1 MVKLVDTPDLG
12 SGAARRGGSSP
23 FTRTYKTSHENGKF
37 FCFIQLRF
45 GAYFLYLCSKQIF
58 MHIYLQDLL
67 KAIPLGISLSFLIG
81 PVFFV
86 LLETSATKG
95 ARAAIV
101 LDLGV
106 IFADIVFI
114 GIAFLGS
121 YKLLEQLTNHPAL
134 YALGGMIMM
143 VYGLITIIRKPK
155 VETLENQTELAV
167 PRNNYMGLFV
177 KGFLLNFIN
186 IGVLAFWLAMIVI
199 FSPKLAL
206 NPIRISIFFGGILLG
221 YFLIDLLKIF
231 LAKQF
236 KSKMTPERVVSIRR
250 IIGVVLLIAGIY
262 LIYEGF
268 GEDKKIGINHTIEHF
283 KKE

>member
-1 MVKLVDTPDLG
+1 MNIL
-12 SGAARRGGSSP
+12 
-23 FTRTYKTSHENGKF
+23 
-37 FCFIQLRF
+37 
-45 GAYFLYLCSKQIF
+45 
-58 MHIYLQDLL
+58 LQDLL

-106 IFADIVFI
+106 IFADVVFI

-121 YKLLEQLTNHPAL
+121 YKLLAQLTHHPAL
-134 YALGGMIMM
+134 YGLGGMIMM
-143 VYGLITIIRKPK
+143 VYGMITIIRKPK
-155 VETLENQTELAV
+155 VETLENQTEIEI
-167 PRNNYMGLFV
+167 PKNNYLGLFV

-199 FSPKLAL
+199 FSPKLEL
-206 NPIRISIFFGGILLG
+206 DSLRIVVFFGGILFG
-221 YFLIDLLKIF
+221 YFLVDLLKIF

-236 KSKMTPERVVSIRR
+236 KSKMTPERVVKIRR
-250 IIGVVLLIAGIY
+250 MIGVVLLIAGIY

-268 GEDKKIGINHTIEHF
+268 AEDNKIGINNTIEHL
-283 KKE
+283 KEVE

>member
-1 MVKLVDTPDLG
+1 
-12 SGAARRGGSSP
+12 
-23 FTRTYKTSHENGKF
+23 
-37 FCFIQLRF
+37 
-45 GAYFLYLCSKQIF
+45 

-106 IFADIVFI
+106 IFADLVFI

-121 YKLLEQLTNHPAL
+121 IKLLEQLTNHPAL
-134 YALGGMIMM
+134 YALGGMIML

-155 VETLENQTELAV
+155 AESLENQTEIEI
-167 PRNNYMGLFV
+167 PKNNYFGLFV

-199 FSPKLAL
+199 FSPKLDL
-206 NPIRISIFFGGILLG
+206 NPYRISFFFGGILLG
-221 YFLIDLLKIF
+221 YFIIDLLKII

-236 KSKMTPERVVSIRR
+236 KSKMTPARVIKIRR
-250 IIGVVLLIAGIY
+250 LIGVVLLIAGIY

-268 GEDKKIGINHTIEHF
+268 ADDKKIGINNTIEHL
-283 KKE
+283 KQKD

>member
-1 MVKLVDTPDLG
+1 MNV
-12 SGAARRGGSSP
+12 
-23 FTRTYKTSHENGKF
+23 
-37 FCFIQLRF
+37 
-45 GAYFLYLCSKQIF
+45 
-58 MHIYLQDLL
+58 YLQDIIN
-67 KAIPLGISLSFLIG
+67 AIPLGITLSFLIG

-101 LDLGV
+101 LDMGV

-114 GIAFLGS
+114 AIAYLGS
-121 YKLLEQLTNHPAL
+121 YQLLAQLAHHPAL
-134 YALGGMIMM
+134 YGLGGMIMM

-155 VETLENQTELAV
+155 QESLENQTEIEI
-167 PRNNYMGLFV
+167 PKNNYLGLFV

-199 FSPKLAL
+199 FSPKLNL
-206 NPIRISIFFGGILLG
+206 ETGRIVVFFAAILLG
-221 YFLIDLLKIF
+221 YFLVDLIKIL

-236 KSKMTPERVVSIRR
+236 KSKMTPNRVLKIRR

-268 GEDKKIGINHTIEHF
+268 AEDKKISINHTIEKF
-283 KKE
+283 NNLENQ

>member
-1 MVKLVDTPDLG
+1 MNIFISDL
-12 SGAARRGGSSP
+12 
-23 FTRTYKTSHENGKF
+23 
-37 FCFIQLRF
+37 I
-45 GAYFLYLCSKQIF
+45 
-58 MHIYLQDLL
+58 

-114 GIAFLGS
+114 AIAFLGS

-134 YALGGMIMM
+134 YSLGGMIMGI
-143 VYGLITIIRKPK
+143 YGLITIIKKPK
-155 VETLENQTELAV
+155 EESIENQTEIEI
-167 PRNNYMGLFV
+167 PKNNYLALFV

-186 IGVLAFWLAMIVI
+186 IGVLAFWLGMIVI
-199 FSPKLAL
+199 FTPKLNL
-206 NPIRISIFFGGILLG
+206 DPTRILVFFSGIIIG
-221 YFLIDLLKIF
+221 YFLMDLIKIF

-236 KSKMTPERVVSIRR
+236 KSKMTPKRVVNIKRVIG
-250 IIGVVLLIAGIY
+250 IILFVAGIY

-268 GEDKKIGINHTIEHF
+268 SDSKNIDINNTIE
-283 KKE
+283 KINNIQK

>member
-1 MVKLVDTPDLG
+1 MM
-12 SGAARRGGSSP
+12 
-23 FTRTYKTSHENGKF
+23 
-37 FCFIQLRF
+37 I
-45 GAYFLYLCSKQIF
+45 YF
-58 MHIYLQDLL
+58 QDLL

-106 IFADIVFI
+106 IFADFVFI
-114 GIAFLGS
+114 SIAFLGS
-121 YKLLEQLTNHPAL
+121 YKLLAQLTHHPAL
-134 YALGGMIMM
+134 YGLGGMIMM
-143 VYGLITIIRKPK
+143 VYGMITIIRKPK
-155 VETLENQTELAV
+155 AESLENETEIEI
-167 PRNNYMGLFV
+167 PKNNYLGLFV

-199 FSPKLAL
+199 FSPKLEL
-206 NPIRISIFFGGILLG
+206 DTYRIFVFFGGILLG
-221 YFLIDLLKIF
+221 YFLMDLVKII

-236 KSKMTPERVVSIRR
+236 KSKMTPARVIKIRR
-250 IIGVVLLIAGIY
+250 LIGVVLLIAGIY

-268 GEDKKIGINHTIEHF
+268 SEDKKIGINHTIEHF
-283 KKE
+283 KEVE

>member
-1 MVKLVDTPDLG
+1 MNV
-12 SGAARRGGSSP
+12 
-23 FTRTYKTSHENGKF
+23 Y
-37 FCFIQLRF
+37 
-45 GAYFLYLCSKQIF
+45 Y
-58 MHIYLQDLL
+58 QDLL

-95 ARAAIV
+95 VRAAIV

-106 IFADIVFI
+106 ILADILFI
-114 GIAFLGS
+114 SIAFLGS
-121 YKLLEQLTNHPAL
+121 YKLLAELTNHPAL
-134 YALGGMIMM
+134 YGLGGAIMM
-143 VYGLITIIRKPK
+143 VYGLITVIKKPK
-155 VETLENQTELAV
+155 KESLENETELHI
-167 PRNNYMGLFV
+167 PKNNYLALFV

-199 FSPKLAL
+199 FSPKLNL
-206 NPIRISIFFGGILLG
+206 EPLRIIVFFGGILGG
-221 YFLIDLLKIF
+221 YFLVDLFKIF

-236 KSKMTPERVVSIRR
+236 KSKMTPERVLIIRR

-268 GEDKKIGINHTIEHF
+268 AEDHKIGINNTIEHF
-283 KKE
+283 QNK

>member
-1 MVKLVDTPDLG
+1 MNEFV
-12 SGAARRGGSSP
+12 
-23 FTRTYKTSHENGKF
+23 
-37 FCFIQLRF
+37 
-45 GAYFLYLCSKQIF
+45 
-58 MHIYLQDLL
+58 QDIL

-86 LLETSATKG
+86 LLETSAVKG

-121 YKLLEQLTNHPAL
+121 YQLLAQLTNHPAL
-134 YALGGMIMM
+134 YGLGGMIML
-143 VYGLITIIRKPK
+143 VYGMVTIIKKPK
-155 VETLENQTELAV
+155 TETIENQTEIEI
-167 PRNNYMGLFV
+167 PKNNYLALFV
-177 KGFLLNFIN
+177 KGFLLNIIN

-199 FSPKLAL
+199 FSPKLDL
-206 NPIRISIFFGGILLG
+206 NPVRIGVFFGGILLG
-221 YFLIDLLKIF
+221 YFLIDLVKII

-236 KSKMTPERVVSIRR
+236 KSKMTRSRVRKIRKF
-250 IIGVVLLIAGIY
+250 IGVVLLIAGIY

-268 GEDKKIGINHTIEHF
+268 AEDKKIGINQTIEQL
-283 KKE
+283 KDD

>member
-1 MVKLVDTPDLG
+1 MNVYIED
-12 SGAARRGGSSP
+12 
-23 FTRTYKTSHENGKF
+23 
-37 FCFIQLRF
+37 I
-45 GAYFLYLCSKQIF
+45 
-58 MHIYLQDLL
+58 L

-86 LLETSATKG
+86 LLETAATKG
-95 ARAAIV
+95 VRASIV

-106 IFADIVFI
+106 IFADMVFI
-114 GIAFLGS
+114 AIAFLGS
-121 YKLLEQLTNHPAL
+121 YKLLAQLTHHPAL

-155 VETLENQTELAV
+155 KESLENQTEIEI
-167 PRNNYMGLFV
+167 PKNNYFGLFV

-199 FSPKLAL
+199 FSPKLDL
-206 NPIRISIFFGGILLG
+206 NPYRIAVFFGGILFG
-221 YFLIDLLKIF
+221 YFLIDLVKIL

-236 KSKMTPERVVSIRR
+236 KSKMTPKRVVKIRKF
-250 IIGVVLLIAGIY
+250 IGIVLLIAGVY

-268 GEDKKIGINHTIEHF
+268 AEDNKIGINHTIEHLS
-283 KKE
+283 K

>member
-1 MVKLVDTPDLG
+1 MNV
-12 SGAARRGGSSP
+12 
-23 FTRTYKTSHENGKF
+23 
-37 FCFIQLRF
+37 
-45 GAYFLYLCSKQIF
+45 
-58 MHIYLQDLL
+58 YLQDIL

-86 LLETSATKG
+86 LLETGATKG

-106 IFADIVFI
+106 ILADITFI

-121 YKLLEQLTNHPAL
+121 YKMLEKLSHHPAL
-134 YALGGMIMM
+134 YGLGGMIML

-155 VETLENQTELAV
+155 PESLENQTEIEI
-167 PRNNYMGLFV
+167 PKNNYLGLFV

-199 FSPKLAL
+199 FSPKLDL
-206 NPIRISIFFGGILLG
+206 NPYRIAVFFGGILLG
-221 YFLIDLLKIF
+221 YFLVDLLKIF

-236 KSKMTPERVVSIRR
+236 KSKMTPKRVLKIRR
-250 IIGVVLLIAGIY
+250 LIGIVLVIAGIY

-268 GEDKKIGINHTIEHF
+268 AEDNNKIGINHTIENF
-283 KKE
+283 KNVD

>member
-1 MVKLVDTPDLG
+1 MNE
-12 SGAARRGGSSP
+12 
-23 FTRTYKTSHENGKF
+23 Y
-37 FCFIQLRF
+37 I
-45 GAYFLYLCSKQIF
+45 
-58 MHIYLQDLL
+58 QDLL

-106 IFADIVFI
+106 ILADILFI

-121 YKLLEQLTNHPAL
+121 YKLLAQLTHHPAL
-134 YALGGMIMM
+134 YGLGGMIMM
-143 VYGLITIIRKPK
+143 VYGMVTIIRKPK
-155 VETLENQTELAV
+155 TESLENQTEIEI
-167 PRNNYMGLFV
+167 PKNNYLGLFV

-199 FSPKLAL
+199 FSPKLDL
-206 NPIRISIFFGGILLG
+206 NPLRITIFFGGILLG
-221 YFLIDLLKIF
+221 YFFVDLLKIF

-236 KSKMTPERVVSIRR
+236 KSKMTPKRVVKIRKL
-250 IIGVVLLIAGIY
+250 IGIVLLIAGIY

-268 GEDKKIGINHTIEHF
+268 AEDNKIGINHTIEQF
-283 KKE
+283 QEK

>member
-1 MVKLVDTPDLG
+1 MNIL
-12 SGAARRGGSSP
+12 
-23 FTRTYKTSHENGKF
+23 
-37 FCFIQLRF
+37 
-45 GAYFLYLCSKQIF
+45 
-58 MHIYLQDLL
+58 LQDLI

-86 LLETSATKG
+86 LLETGAVKG

-106 IFADIVFI
+106 IFADMVFI

-121 YKLLEQLTNHPAL
+121 YKLLAQLTHHPAL
-134 YALGGMIMM
+134 YGLGGMIML
-143 VYGLITIIRKPK
+143 VYGMVTIIKKPK
-155 VETLENQTELAV
+155 KETLENQTELEI
-167 PRNNYMGLFV
+167 PKNNYLGLFV

-199 FSPKLAL
+199 FSPKLEL
-206 NPIRISIFFGGILLG
+206 DPVRIAVFFGGILLG
-221 YFLIDLLKIF
+221 YFFVDLLKIF

-236 KSKMTPERVVSIRR
+236 KSKMTPERVVKIRR
-250 IIGVVLLIAGIY
+250 VIGGILLIAGIY

-268 GEDKKIGINHTIEHF
+268 AEDKKIGINHTIEHF
-283 KKE
+283 KKVE